1 MIIEGQ
7 SYKVPENKR
16 RRKIIEGL
24 LGSVLKVLIA
34 FLLVGINGIFVAAEF
49 AMVKVRKTHLA
60 ELAENGSQRAQTA
73 LDVASKLDAYL
84 SACQLGITLASL
96 GLGWLGEPAI
106 ATLIQPLLEG
116 LGAKSLIY
124 THTIAAAIAFLLIS
138 FLHIVMGELVPKS
151 LAIQKAEGIALATA
165 SFLKTFYWIFYPVI
179 WALNSIANLVLHILK
194 IQPAN
199 EADLSH
205 SEEEL
210 RMLVDASQKYGYLDK
225 MEGKL
230 LDNVFEFSDRIA
242 SEVMIP
248 RQDMVCIFIQ
258 DTFEE
263 IIDIV
268 KKYGH
273 TRYLL
278 CDDDKDHVVGLVHM
292 RDIIRLQEQSGEK
305 DITQIKRD
313 ILAVPEGMPISHLVQ
328 RMRSQRTHMAI
339 IVDEFGGSA
348 GLVTLEDMLEELVGE
363 IYDEFELEQPDVQ
376 KLAEN
381 EYILNGRVLLEE
393 VSEMFEIELEE
404 DTVSTIGGYVFA
416 RIGRKPVKGDLVY
429 FDGYNFEVM
438 EVIGYR
444 ITKVKV
450 MEKPRET
457 KISEEDVIEAV

>member
-1 MIIEGQ
+1 MT
-7 SYKVPENKR
+7 
-16 RRKIIEGL
+16 
-24 LGSVLKVLIA
+24 KVLIA
-34 FLLVGINGIFVAAEF
+34 LLLVGINGLFVAAEF
-49 AMVKVRKTHLA
+49 ALVKVRKTRLA
-60 ELAENGSQRAQTA
+60 ELAENGSRRAQTA

-106 ATLIQPLLEG
+106 ATLIEPLFAG
-116 LGAKSLIY
+116 VGGWSLIY
-124 THTIAAAIAFLLIS
+124 THTIAIAIAFIIIS
-138 FLHIVMGELVPKS
+138 LLHIVLGELVPKS
-151 LAIQKAEGIALATA
+151 LAIQNAESIALGTA
-165 SFLKTFYWIFYPVI
+165 GFLKFFYWVLYPVI
-179 WALNSIANLVLHILK
+179 WSLNSIANLILHILR

-210 RMLVDASQKYGYLDK
+210 RMLVDASQKHGYLDK

-263 IIDIV
+263 ILEVV
-268 KKYGH
+268 KQYGH

-278 CDDDKDHVVGLVHM
+278 CDDDKDHVLGLVHL
-292 RDIIRLQEQSGEK
+292 RDIIRLQEQAGTKE
-305 DITQIKRD
+305 ITQIKRD

-328 RMRSQRTHMAI
+328 RMRSQRTHMAV

-363 IYDEFELEQPDVQ
+363 IYDEFESEQPDVQ

-381 EYILNGRVLLEE
+381 EYIVNGRVLLEE

-416 RIGRKPVKGDLVY
+416 RIGRKPVKGDMVY
-429 FDGYNFEVM
+429 FDGFNFEVM
-438 EVIGYR
+438 EVLGYR
-444 ITKVKV
+444 ITKVRVIK
-450 MEKPRET
+450 KSRES
-457 KISEEDVIEAV
+457 KLNEVQDAKEVVCS

>member
-1 MIIEGQ
+1 MEGQ
-7 SYKVPENKR
+7 PYTASGNKR

-24 LGSVLKVLIA
+24 LWNAIKVLIA
-34 FLLVGINGIFVAAEF
+34 FLLVGINGFFVAAEF
-49 AMVKVRKTHLA
+49 AMVKVRKTRLA
-60 ELAENGSQRAQTA
+60 ELAENGSRRAQTA

-106 ATLIQPLLEG
+106 ATLIEPLFVG
-116 LGAKSLIY
+116 FGGWSLIY
-124 THTIAAAIAFLLIS
+124 THTIAMAIAFLIIS
-138 FLHIVMGELVPKS
+138 FLHIVLGELVPKS
-151 LAIQKAEGIALATA
+151 LAIQKAESTALATA
-165 SFLKTFYWIFYPVI
+165 GFLKAFYWVFYPVI
-179 WALNSIANLVLHILK
+179 WALNSIANLVLYIWR

-210 RMLVDASQKYGYLDK
+210 RMLVDASQKHGYLDK

-248 RQDMVCIFIQ
+248 RQDMVCVFIQ

-263 IIDIV
+263 ILEDV

-278 CDDDKDHVVGLVHM
+278 CDDDKDHVLGLVHM
-292 RDIIRLQEQSGEK
+292 RDIIRLQEQSGAK
-305 DITQIKRD
+305 DISQIKRD

-363 IYDEFELEQPDVQ
+363 IYDEFESEQPDIL

-393 VSEMFEIELEE
+393 VSEMLEIQLEE

-416 RIGRKPVKGDLVY
+416 RIGRKPVKGDIVY
-429 FDGYNFEVM
+429 FNGFNFEVM

-450 MEKPRET
+450 MKKSRES
-457 KISEEDVIEAV
+457 KNSEVHDVNEAV

>member
-1 MIIEGQ
+1 
-7 SYKVPENKR
+7 
-16 RRKIIEGL
+16 
-24 LGSVLKVLIA
+24 
-34 FLLVGINGIFVAAEF
+34 LLVGLNGLFVAAEF
-49 AMVKVRKTHLA
+49 SMVKVRKTRLA
-60 ELAENGSQRAQTA
+60 ELAENGSRRAQNA

-84 SACQLGITLASL
+84 SACQLGITLSSL

-106 ATLIQPLLEG
+106 ATLIEPFFIG
-116 LGAKSLIY
+116 VAGWNPVY
-124 THTIAAAIAFLLIS
+124 THTIAIAIAFAIIS
-138 FLHIVMGELVPKS
+138 LLHIVLGELVPKS
-151 LAIQKAEGIALATA
+151 LAIRNAESTALTTA
-165 SFLKTFYWIFYPVI
+165 GFLKAFYWLFYPI
-179 WALNSIANLVLHILK
+179 IFSLNSIANFVLKIMR

-210 RMLVDASQKYGYLDK
+210 RMLVDASQKHGYLDK

-230 LDNVFEFSDRIA
+230 LDNVFQFSDRIA

-263 IIDIV
+263 IIELV
-268 KKYGH
+268 KEYGH

-278 CDDDKDHVVGLVHM
+278 CDDDKDHVLGLVHL
-292 RDIIRLQEQSGEK
+292 RDIIRLQEQSGSK

-363 IYDEFELEQPDVQ
+363 IYDEFELEQPEIQ

-381 EYILNGRVLLEE
+381 EYVLNGRALMEE
-393 VSEMFEIELEE
+393 VSELLDIELEE
-404 DTVSTIGGYVFA
+404 ETVSTIGGYVFS

-429 FDGYNFEVM
+429 FDGFNFEVL

-450 MEKPRET
+450 KKKVLESTVNEVT
-457 KISEEDVIEAV
+457 DVYEAV

>member
-1 MIIEGQ
+1 MI
-7 SYKVPENKR
+7 
-16 RRKIIEGL
+16 
-24 LGSVLKVLIA
+24 LIA
-34 FLLVGINGIFVAAEF
+34 FLLVGLNGFFVAAEF
-49 AMVKVRKTHLA
+49 SLVKVRKTRLA
-60 ELAENGSQRAQTA
+60 ELTEAGSLRAKVA
-73 LDVASKLDAYL
+73 LDVATQLDAYL
-84 SACQLGITLASL
+84 SACQLGITLSSL
-96 GLGWLGEPAI
+96 GLGWIGEPAI
-106 ATLIQPLLEG
+106 ASLLEPLFARIDG
-116 LGAKSLIY
+116 WSAIY
-124 THTIAAAIAFLLIS
+124 THTIAITIAFAIIS
-138 FLHIVMGELVPKS
+138 LLHIVLGELVPKS
-151 LAIQKAEGIALATA
+151 IAIQKAEITALSTA
-165 SFLKTFYWIFYPVI
+165 GPLKAFYWICYPI
-179 WALNSIANLVLHILK
+179 IRSLNGLANLVLRIWG
-194 IQPAN
+194 IEPAN

-210 RMLVDASQKYGYLDK
+210 RMLVEASQKHGYLDK

-242 SEVMIP
+242 NEVMIP

-263 IIDIV
+263 ILEVV

-278 CDDDKDHVVGLVHM
+278 CDDDKDNVLGLVHM
-292 RDIIRLQEQSGEK
+292 RDIIRIQEQEGSK

-328 RMRSQRTHMAI
+328 RMRSQRTHMAV

-363 IYDEFELEQPDVQ
+363 IYDEFELEQPNIQ
-376 KLAEN
+376 KLADH

-393 VSEMFEIELEE
+393 VSEMLEIELEE
-404 DTVSTIGGYVFA
+404 ETVSTIGGYVFA
-416 RIGRKPVKGDLVY
+416 RIGRKPVKGDSVY
-429 FDGYNFEVM
+429 FDGFNFEVM

-450 MEKPRET
+450 MKKPRESKT
-457 KISEEDVIEAV
+457 GEVQDVNKVV

>member
-1 MIIEGQ
+1 MERQ
-7 SYKVPENKR
+7 LYKTSGNKR

-24 LGSVLKVLIA
+24 LWSVIKVLIA

-49 AMVKVRKTHLA
+49 AMVKVRKTRLA
-60 ELAENGSQRAQTA
+60 ELADNGSRRAQTA
-73 LDVASKLDAYL
+73 LDVSSKLDAYL

-106 ATLIQPLLEG
+106 ATLIEPLFVG
-116 LGAKSLIY
+116 FGGWNLIY
-124 THTIAAAIAFLLIS
+124 THTIAMALAFLMIS
-138 FLHIVMGELVPKS
+138 FLHIVLGELVPKS
-151 LAIQKAEGIALATA
+151 LAIQKAESTALATA
-165 SFLKTFYWIFYPVI
+165 SLLKAFYFVFYPVI

-210 RMLVDASQKYGYLDK
+210 RMLVDASQKHGYLDK

-263 IIDIV
+263 ILEIV

-278 CDDDKDHVVGLVHM
+278 CDDDKDHVLGLVHL
-292 RDIIRLQEQSGEK
+292 RDIIRLQEQSGTKE
-305 DITQIKRD
+305 ITQIKRD

-363 IYDEFELEQPDVQ
+363 IYDEFESEQPDIQ

-393 VSEMFEIELEE
+393 VSEMLEIQLEE
-404 DTVSTIGGYVFA
+404 DTVSTIGGYVFS
-416 RIGRKPVKGDLVY
+416 RIGRKPVKGDIVY
-429 FDGYNFEVM
+429 FDGFNFEVM

-450 MEKPRET
+450 MKKSLES
-457 KISEEDVIEAV
+457 KISEAHEVNKAV